1 MEEEYQWILDAQ
13 ERSRL
18 AERAYLGGKWGVE
31 YKSNHSYVVSNRIGL
46 THYLEKRGKILNKL
60 KT

>member
-46 THYLEKRGKILNKL
+46 THY
-60 KT
+60 